1 MIWCF
6 MPSDAITTK
15 SGINGSGKPET
26 PTTLNAKTGEETQKA
41 ASLNSDS
48 KETLLRAQ
56 QSALEAKEAALG
68 AINRFYQESK
78 VSEMKA
84 GKMLGELEDALQLA
98 VNAVKKPRV
107 ADGKENSREPGQSAT
122 VPHDNKNARAA
133 RKVLHANP
141 FGIVSDLKKSLL
153 GIQSTPDEVKE
164 EFYRV
169 VMRKSPQL
177 RQLIDDL
184 TEEKARVKT
193 DKIISEAKSEIA
205 AARVAVSKAQEE
217 INAAREEAKKT
228 CLDAENARKAP
239 GTVAP
244 QVKQDVAIGIA
255 DETAKVQEVDAG
267 KSLRERA
274 ELNKNAEE
282 ALASAQ
288 DKVKKEAEALRALKL
303 QALVAVKRAQEQEKK
318 AKEEAEAIRLE
329 AQQAMEKAA
338 AESQQAKQD
347 IELARKAIQNA
358 SVIAE
363 KQAYDKFLEEIR
375 KIREEIDITNKK
387 AHEAIAR
394 ARSESQ
400 KAKQELEVVKKA
412 CEKELETARRE
423 TLEAKNEAERVKKAM
438 FEVIN
443 QSQETSL
450 KVQKEAEANVMR
462 ANESMM
468 QAKRDIVSMTR
479 NEIIKSRRQFEEPQ
493 AAVKFGE
500 AVAEQYG
507 TGKLDA
513 ENIATVLHEIRT
525 PLHSISGFAKLL
537 KEDGVSDA
545 ATRKEFLSIVE
556 QQTENLNKLI
566 DDLSGILNN
575 KSEALSFKNEPV
587 SSHKVISEAI
597 DSVQTIAQQKKNL
610 ICHELAPDLPEV
622 KADSSRIKQVIT
634 NLLTNAIKFSPENSP
649 ILVKAGTKDNQLLVQ
664 VIDRGIGIPR
674 SELSA
679 IFEKY
684 HQAGNRG
691 NVEGDGLGL
700 YICRQVIK
708 ACGGDIWAE
717 SVEGEGSTFCF
728 TLPIYTA
735 APCEDKDLE
744 KNHAE

>member
-1 MIWCF
+1 MNY
-6 MPSDAITTK
+6 SD
-15 SGINGSGKPET
+15 KPET
-26 PTTLNAKTGEETQKA
+26 PTALKAKTGEETQKA

-56 QSALEAKEAALG
+56 QSALQKKEAALG

-78 VSEMKA
+78 ASETKA
-84 GKMLGELEDALQLA
+84 GKMLSELEDALQLA
-98 VNAVKKPRV
+98 LNAAKKPRGV
-107 ADGKENSREPGQSAT
+107 DGKETSREPGQSAT
-122 VPHDNKNARAA
+122 VPHDNKNTRAA

-153 GIQSTPDEVKE
+153 GIQPTNDEVKE

-177 RQLIDDL
+177 RQFIDDL

-193 DKIISEAKSEIA
+193 DKIITEAKSEIA
-205 AARVAVSKAQEE
+205 AARVAVGKAQEE
-217 INAAREEAKKT
+217 INAAREEAKKA

-239 GTVAP
+239 GTAAH
-244 QVKQDVAIGIA
+244 QVKQDVVNEATNDTTRQA
-255 DETAKVQEVDAG
+255 EENTG
-267 KSLRERA
+267 KSREETA
-274 ELNKNAEE
+274 ELNNSEQAALALAKEKVKREAEE
-282 ALASAQ
+282 
-288 DKVKKEAEALRALKL
+288 LRAFRI

-318 AKEEAEAIRLE
+318 ARAEAEAIRLE
-329 AQQAMEKAA
+329 AQQAMGKAA
-338 AESQQAKQD
+338 ADSQQAKDD
-347 IELARKAIQNA
+347 IELARKAIQQA
-358 SVIAE
+358 AVIAE
-363 KQAYDKFLEEIR
+363 KQAYDKFLDEIK
-375 KIREEIDITNKK
+375 KIREEADITSKK

-400 KAKQELEVVKKA
+400 KAKQELDIVKKA
-412 CEKELETARRE
+412 CEKELDTARRE
-423 TLEAKNEAERVKKAM
+423 TLEAQNEAERVKKAM

-443 QSQETSL
+443 QSQETSR
-450 KVQKEAEANVMR
+450 KVQKEAEANAMR

-468 QAKRDIVSMTR
+468 QAKKDIISMTR
-479 NEIIKSRRQFEEPQ
+479 NEIIKSRREFEEPQ
-493 AAVKFGE
+493 AAMKSGE
-500 AVAEQYG
+500 VMAEQPYAV
-507 TGKLDA
+507 KLDA

-566 DDLSGILNN
+566 DDLSSILSN
-575 KSEALSFKNEPV
+575 KSEALSFKNESV
-587 SSHKVISEAI
+587 SSYKIITEAI

-610 ICHELAPDLPEV
+610 ITHELAPDLPEI

-649 ILVKAGTKDNQLLVQ
+649 ILVKARTNDNELLVQ
-664 VIDRGIGIPR
+664 VIDRGIGIPGA
-674 SELSA
+674 ELSA
-679 IFEKY
+679 IFDKY
-684 HQAGNRG
+684 HQAANRG
-691 NVEGDGLGL
+691 NVEGEGLGL
-700 YICRQVIK
+700 YICRQIIK
-708 ACGGDIWAE
+708 SCGGNIWAE

-735 APCEDKDLE
+735 APLE
-744 KNHAE
+744 NKNIEKSYAEKSSNN